1 VLIDDDLSEVAPP
14 SDNLSGLSWK
24 LNRLLAVEGAGLS
37 MAGDMFLKKSR

>member
-1 VLIDDDLSEVAPP
+1 VLTEDDLSEVMPA
-14 SDNLSGLSWK
+14 SDNLSGLSGK